1 MFSHVFNAQNKVSS
15 IPITSVLWEYTNN
28 GGATY
33 TDLLSNI
40 TPVYTGTAFT
50 IRVKSISPVGAT
62 YTQSGISSITN
73 VNDTNAQ
80 ITITGSDS
88 YTGSFTSF
96 SIDVMP
102 ATLSVS
108 GFAIGS
114 CGGYSVGRMAFNVSG
129 LVAGQTA
136 SLTTWIGVG
145 EPPASVAPVST
156 NDQFFGNAVSQITG
170 ANPISVA
177 NGTYTGFNSPL
188 YLCTSDSPYQYW
200 IQLTG
205 GSNYNASNFA
215 DGGPLLQDCGS

>member
-33 TDLLSNI
+33 TDLLANI

-62 YTQSGISSITN
+62 YTQSGTSSITN

-96 SIDVMP
+96 SIDVVP
-102 ATLSVS
+102 ATLSLS
-108 GFAIGS
+108 GFAIAS

-129 LVAGQTA
+129 LVAGQSA
-136 SLTTWIGVG
+136 SLTTYLGG
-145 EPPASVAPVST
+145 YTGSPFSVAPVST
-156 NDQFFGNAVSQITG
+156 NDAFFGDAVSQITG
-170 ANPISVA
+170 ANPISVV
-177 NGTYTGFNSPL
+177 NGTYNASNSPL
-188 YLCTSDSPYQYW
+188 YLCSSNGFTNFYW
-200 IQLTG
+200 IRLSG
-205 GSNYNASNFA
+205 GANYNDSNY
-215 DGGPLLQDCGS
+215 DGPITQDCGS